1 LCDVPDGREI
11 VGGQGVFAVVAG
23 RLAADVGRIG
33 DADEGEGR
41 SATEA
46 QSHREVRPRKTKNEG
61 DALREVGRYEKQKQR
76 RWLPE
81 SSRNNCRKTQGLGGG
96 GVRGGFK

>member
-1 LCDVPDGREI
+1 VPDGREI

-46 QSHREVRPRKTKNEG
+46 QSHREVRRGKTKNEKRKTKNE
-61 DALREVGRYEKQKQR
+61 K
-76 RWLPE
+76 
-81 SSRNNCRKTQGLGGG
+81 RKTRETPFEKSVARRNRNSEDGYLKVAATIAG
-96 GVRGGFK
+96 KLKD